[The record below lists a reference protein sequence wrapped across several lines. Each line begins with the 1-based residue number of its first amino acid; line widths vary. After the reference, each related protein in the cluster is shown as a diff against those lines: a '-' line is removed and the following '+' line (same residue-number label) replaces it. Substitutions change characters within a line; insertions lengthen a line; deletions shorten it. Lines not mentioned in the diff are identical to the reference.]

1 MRARLVVGLVAGWAA
16 LCVAQ
21 PPAVELYVTRA
32 SEFQAVNAPHTFEL
46 AARDF
51 RPHFNGFGGT
61 PVSVID
67 TSGGEVTDIL
77 YLWGRFVNERPNTQ
91 VFFVDLRART
101 TGELDPLGATRDLD
115 PISVSRVYRH
125 WRNEAP
131 VGQRWRRWN
140 NPSPIDLHTP
150 GANAALAVTADG
162 IQFRPPSQPNGDLY
176 DPATG
181 TFLYGALRL
190 TAYLGSVGAL
200 RTGLGLG
207 LAARDD
213 VHTTPDWVYWP
224 EVRLNGRLLQPEWWA
239 PHTERPPTYETDAI
253 WVIPEPTTFVLL
265 ALAAAGLRRR

>member
-1 MRARLVVGLVAGWAA
+1 MSRAVIVFLLASTWVG
-16 LCVAQ
+16 VAQ
-21 PPAVELYVTRA
+21 ARIEFYCTRA
-32 SEFQAVNAPHTFEL
+32 SDFDAIDDPHKFTGDEM
-46 AARDF
+46 DF
-51 RPHFNGFGGT
+51 RPYFNGVGGWPTTLMESVFGSET
-61 PVSVID
+61 IY
-67 TSGGEVTDIL
+67 I
-77 YLWGRFVNERPNTQ
+77 WGRFVDERPNTQ
-91 VFFVDLRART
+91 IFFVDLRART

-200 RTGLGLG
+200 RIGLGLG